1 MLYILIVLAVLISL
15 SAYLIWKRK
24 HGTKLSPGIK
34 ELCDGVPK
42 KKCKIMLSLFEFLA
56 TRLILAV
63 LIGFVLPYSSKITA
77 LCYFATMLF
86 HFIFRIVRF
95 SESLYQHFNNI
106 LLNLCLLYVSLL
118 VVLEVVVK
126 TNEKVLE
133 VMTLVF
139 IYGFIIV

>member
-1 MLYILIVLAVLISL
+1 MLYVVIVLNVIYFLAKHLF
-15 SAYLIWKRK
+15 KHRK
-24 HGTKLSPGIK
+24 HGAKLSPGAK
-34 ELCDGVPK
+34 ELYDGVPNK
-42 KKCKIMLSLFEFLA
+42 KYKIMLSLSEFLA

-133 VMTLVF
+133 AMTSTF